1 MPGPALSASEEN
13 AINSVLTTVRVAQ
26 ALRDRPAQAATTGD
40 LVQFDVTPE
49 LIAAAEEL
57 GFSGKVD
64 EYQSGDG
71 NGWTL
76 TVRLVRDG
84 VTWVRTFHEGP
95 ASENWREVP
104 WTDATAA
111 TGAP

>member
-1 MPGPALSASEEN
+1 MSGPTLSASENN
-13 AINSVLTTVRVAQ
+13 AISSVLTTIRVAQ
-26 ALRDRPAQAATTGD
+26 AAKERPVEAASTSD
-40 LVQFDVTPE
+40 LTALDVTQE
-49 LIAAAEEL
+49 LLDAAMEL

-64 EYQSGDG
+64 EYQGDG
-71 NGWTL
+71 YTGWTL

-95 ASENWREVP
+95 ESEAWREVA
-104 WTDATAA
+104 WTDVTAA

>member
-1 MPGPALSASEEN
+1 MPTPNLSASESN
-13 AINSVLTTVRVAQ
+13 AINSVLTTVRLAQ
-26 ALRDRPAQAATTGD
+26 ELRPRPAQAATTGD

-49 LIAAAEEL
+49 LISAAEAL
-57 GFSGKVD
+57 GFSGNVD
-64 EYQSGDG
+64 EYQSPDG

-76 TVRLVRDG
+76 TIRLVRDG

-95 ASENWREVP
+95 ASEAWREVA
-104 WTDATAA
+104 WTNVTAS